1 MRGQHTRRAEWER
14 AGKCSTCGRDNPAAT
29 ITDKEYRKEFEIT
42 GMCQRYQSEI
52 LRDGGAYYR
61 AYLRAE
67 RDRPEYAER
76 KRRRQQLTGF

>member
-1 MRGQHTRRAEWER
+1 
-14 AGKCSTCGRDNPAAT
+14 
-29 ITDKEYRKEFEIT
+29 
-42 GMCQRYQSEI
+42 MCQRYKSEI

-76 KRRRQQLTGF
+76 KRRRQQLTGLQIPWPLVRSGLPPEVRRRCPNLTALVS